1 MVLLEELVYGRSQAD
16 RFSFKAMW
24 CSLKNESVVDARWPP
39 MRTML
44 SEEWLDGSLQNEW
57 VHDRPLAQLPVP
69 YIDTNS
75 ALYLT
80 STGTL
85 I

>member
-1 MVLLEELVYGRSQAD
+1 MTAD
-16 RFSFKAMW
+16 AW
-24 CSLKNESVVDARWPP
+24 
-39 MRTML
+39 TML